1 MTDEQSGA
9 FGDAYE
15 DFRDMDDPGPMRGF
29 VGAQATGD
37 TIHADA
43 LRDVPTAASD
53 AENAENTHPAGAVV
67 RDAGKASLDTLTPS
81 GSPGEAENTPGDAL
95 RARER
100 AGQDAPGRWGVPDD
114 LDNQPG

>member
-15 DFRDMDDPGPMRGF
+15 DFRDMDDPGPMQGF
-29 VGAQATGD
+29 VGAEATGD
-37 TIHADA
+37 TIRADA

-53 AENAENTHPAGAVV
+53 AENAHPAGAVV

-100 AGQDAPGRWGVPDD
+100 AGQDAPGGWGVPDD